1 MTTLIRLWWKGA
13 CQRCFI
19 GHNGAVST
27 LSDKLLGDEGAK
39 VLASSGEDGTVRL
52 WSLSSSGKHGQKAL
66 KAMLYGHE
74 KPVMLML
81 VAGHAFFSVRKLSCL
96 FLVCLIT
103 TLRKFEFYIYIFF
116 IYNPWLICSS
126 FFQAQNFLLVTMS
139 KDSKVRVWDTSTS
152 SAIRSSCCVGMASV
166 AGAPVDINAMKPCSM
181 LLLFFSNNC

>member
-81 VAGHAFFSVRKLSCL
+81 VAGHAFFS
-96 FLVCLIT
+96 
-103 TLRKFEFYIYIFF
+103 
-116 IYNPWLICSS
+116 
-126 FFQAQNFLLVTMS
+126 AQNFLLVTMS